1 MVSFRLSSE
10 LSRMLAPTAAG
21 SNVPMIIERVGKLQ
35 AEIFGTNAMDQTTIK
50 DEADE
55 RMEKLESSV

>member
-1 MVSFRLSSE
+1 
-10 LSRMLAPTAAG
+10 
-21 SNVPMIIERVGKLQ
+21 MIIERVGKLQ